1 MEDLN
6 EKLWKLEEK
15 FYSDE
20 EVISLINQLKTRFK
34 TLESEVFTEEEFD
47 SDEYSQ
53 LCEEYYINC
62 REDWDPD
69 DYGIFTVMWF
79 D

>member
-1 MEDLN
+1 MENLE
-6 EKLWKLEEK
+6 EKIWKLEEK

-34 TLESEVFTEEEFD
+34 TLESEVFTEEEFN

-53 LCEEYYINC
+53 LCEDYYSNC
-62 REDWDPD
+62 RDLDPD
-69 DYGIFTVMWF
+69 DYGIFNIMWF